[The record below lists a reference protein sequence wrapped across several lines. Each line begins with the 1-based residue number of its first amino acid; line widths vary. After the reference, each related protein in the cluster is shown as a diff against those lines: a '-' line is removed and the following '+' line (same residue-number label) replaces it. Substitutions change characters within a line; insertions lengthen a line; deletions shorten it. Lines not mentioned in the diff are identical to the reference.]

1 MIMKKKYTYIDLF
14 AGCGGLSL
22 GLLNSG
28 WTGVFA
34 IEKNCDAFETLDY
47 NLIKKKE
54 HYEWPTW
61 LPKKNHD
68 INQVLNNNRKNLIK
82 LKGKIDLV
90 AGGPPCQGFSYAGRR
105 KENDERNKLIDSY
118 LNFIELVK
126 PKFIFFENVKGFTL
140 EFKNNNEIGK
150 NYSFDVI
157 KKLCD
162 LGYNIHG
169 RLIDFSK
176 YGVPQRRT
184 RFILVG
190 VQKEFD
196 KSDDMPKLF
205 FEILEKNKFDFLKN
219 KGLTDFVTLE
229 EAISDLLEE
238 NGTASCPDSIGFKS
252 AKYSNAKTS
261 FQKYLRDGILK
272 ESIPDSHR
280 LVNHSQEIKKRFQY
294 AIDNNLGPKEYRT
307 HFNLSKTGTK
317 KLSADDP
324 APTLTTLPDDYI
336 HYQEPR
342 VFTVREFARIQ
353 SFPDWY
359 EFKGRYTTG
368 GKLRVKQVPRYTQ
381 VGNAVPPLFAEIVG
395 QSFKEIINA

>member
-1 MIMKKKYTYIDLF
+1 M
-14 AGCGGLSL
+14 
-22 GLLNSG
+22 
-28 WTGVFA
+28 
-34 IEKNCDAFETLDY
+34 
-47 NLIKKKE
+47 
-54 HYEWPTW
+54 
-61 LPKKNHD
+61 
-68 INQVLNNNRKNLIK
+68 
-82 LKGKIDLV
+82 
-90 AGGPPCQGFSYAGRR
+90 
-105 KENDERNKLIDSY
+105 
-118 LNFIELVK
+118 
-126 PKFIFFENVKGFTL
+126 
-140 EFKNNNEIGK
+140 
-150 NYSFDVI
+150 
-157 KKLCD
+157 
-162 LGYNIHG
+162 
-169 RLIDFSK
+169 
-176 YGVPQRRT
+176 
-184 RFILVG
+184 VG

>member
-1 MIMKKKYTYIDLF
+1 MKKKYTYIDLF